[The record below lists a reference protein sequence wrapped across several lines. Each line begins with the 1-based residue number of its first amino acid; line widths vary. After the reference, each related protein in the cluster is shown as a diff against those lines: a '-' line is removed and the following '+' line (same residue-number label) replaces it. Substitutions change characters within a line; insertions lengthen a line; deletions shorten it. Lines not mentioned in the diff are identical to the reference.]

1 MARRR
6 MWFVALLSSAALMLV
21 PFHPAVAVVPS
32 LDGDNGGDG
41 PTYSGDVCDNGF
53 GITGEDP
60 GGTSGGS
67 DGSASTSDVDYV
79 PAGPTYEYDKVPACM
94 ANQPGENG
102 VDALCGAATISCA
115 RGELRWM
122 VYRRIEGGD
131 GPWEPQGTQCLGPG
145 EDVVPPEPQV
155 TEADVVDAA
164 EAAAPDSE
172 VHVEPATES
181 YVNVP
186 NNFYADSD
194 AQTVTVEV
202 LGEVIA
208 VRFAPQRYAWDFG
221 DGGTATGAG
230 VEGAEVGSPGAVEH
244 RYRRGGEYG
253 ITLTRTFTVSFT
265 LPSGDAVTVPGEISS
280 TSDAYP
286 LTVGEVQSVVTDV
299 Q

>member
-1 MARRR
+1 MARRW
-6 MWFVALLSSAALMLV
+6 MWCAALLSSVALMLAT
-21 PFHPAVAVVPS
+21 FQTAVAVVPS

-41 PTYSGDVCDNGF
+41 PTYSGDLGDNGV

-60 GGTSGGS
+60 GGSSGGDDGS
-67 DGSASTSDVDYV
+67 DGTSDVGYV
-79 PAGPTYEYDKVPACM
+79 PTGPTYEYDKVPACM
-94 ANQPGENG
+94 ANGPGEDGN
-102 VDALCGAATISCA
+102 DALCGAATMSCDP
-115 RGELRWM
+115 GELRWM

-131 GPWEPQGTQCLGPG
+131 GPWESLGTQCLGPG
-145 EDVVPPEPQV
+145 EDVVPPEPEV

-194 AQTVTVEV
+194 AQTVTLEV
-202 LGEVIA
+202 LGEAIA
-208 VRFAPQRYAWDFG
+208 VQFAPQRYAWDFG

-230 VEGAEVGSPGAVEH
+230 VEGAKVGSAGAVEH

-265 LPSGDAVTVPGEISS
+265 LPSGEAVTVPGDISS
-280 TSDAYP
+280 TSDPYP
-286 LTVGEVQSVVTDV
+286 LSVGEVQSVVTDV
-299 Q
+299 E